1 MGALQPRV
9 SWDRVHNRLLAL
21 PGSQQ
26 LALTGGGTIPD
37 TGQYGVYTLGG
48 LRVGEL
54 DEEFIY
60 ERRVGDTFLLGT
72 SAWRLEQVEADR
84 VIVAP
89 AHGRPALVPF
99 WRGEQTGRSHDLGLA
114 IGRFLR
120 ELATRADD
128 GGTRAW
134 LEQTYH
140 LDEPAARNLLFHV
153 RRQQQRCERLPD
165 DRTLFIEASR
175 DQLGDWQVIL
185 LSPRGS
191 RLHLALRLA
200 LENRLRVRLGYSPQC
215 LHHDDGILVR
225 LSDTDEPILDLLE
238 GLTPENVRSLVLEE
252 LADSPLFA
260 LRFRQNAAR
269 ALLLPR
275 GQAGK
280 RAPLWLQRLRGRDLL
295 QVARRH
301 PDFPIVAETFRECL
315 HDHLD
320 VPRLEELLA
329 DVQAGKVEV
338 VTRRLETPS
347 PFASGLLFAF
357 TAANM
362 YQYDGTEGEPS
373 RAPNLDR
380 HLLDQLVAPESHP
393 HLLDPRA
400 VHQVDRRLRGLGQP
414 PRSATELAEWLRRL
428 GDLTPGDLEGGMAA
442 YLAELEADGRATRIE
457 LPGARAPR
465 RWVLAEEESLYRA
478 AFGLVECAAEEQQAA
493 ASAVLARYLA
503 THALV
508 SLRDVLD
515 RYPFESEWARRQL
528 EGWAASGRVVTVAPS
543 LEAEPL
549 QWSAPENLEQVQRG
563 SLALLRREVI
573 TCPAPQFQDFVVRW
587 QGLHPDT
594 RQGSAE
600 GLAEVLA
607 RLEGL
612 LVPAELWERTILPA
626 RVPGYQARWL
636 DECIASGEWVWACAS
651 AGDSGAGALAFLRRE
666 HLAQLPL
673 PVPADAP
680 GLAGVSG
687 QVLDCLRN
695 RGALFVSD
703 VAQHT
708 GLVPSAVRSALWE
721 LLRLGVATND
731 RFDVIRRGNGG
742 LPDSRHEPLRS
753 RLTSRLGA
761 PLRQSAIRNPQSA
774 IPEGRWSMVP
784 WGRPDA
790 EAHAVHQAMQLLQRY
805 GIVARELAALDAW
818 MPPWRVLYEVL
829 SRMELAGEVRR
840 GYFVEGLSGA
850 QFALPEAA
858 QLLQDL
864 SLPSSAAAPV
874 LLVHSLDPANLY
886 GAGAPFDLELLDG
899 GTRALG
905 RRLGNW
911 LTLKAGRPVLVIE
924 QHGRRVTALAA
935 SREDLAA
942 AVACLPALLTS
953 DQGLAGAHKLSVAE
967 WNGQP
972 VTVTEGRELLEAA
985 GFVRDYQS
993 MTLYAAWR

>member
-1 MGALQPRV
+1 
-9 SWDRVHNRLLAL
+9 VHNRLLAL

-72 SAWRLEQVEADR
+72 NAWRLEQVEADR
-84 VIVAP
+84 VIVSP
-89 AHGRPALVPF
+89 AEGRPALVPF

-120 ELATRADD
+120 ELASRADD
-128 GGTRAW
+128 AACRAW
-134 LEQTYH
+134 LEREYH
-140 LDEPAARNLLFHV
+140 LDEPAARDLLFHV
-153 RRQQQRCERLPD
+153 RRQQQRCERLAD
-165 DRTLFIEASR
+165 DRTLVIEASR

-200 LENRLRVRLGYSPQC
+200 LENRLRARLGYSPQC

-225 LSDTDEPILDLLE
+225 LSDTDEPPLDLLE
-238 GLTPENVRSLVLEE
+238 GLTPENVQTLVLEE

-301 PDFPIVAETFRECL
+301 PDFPLVAETFRECL

-329 DVQAGKVEV
+329 DVAAGTVEV

-347 PFASGLLFAF
+347 PFAAGLLFAF

-362 YQYDGTEGEPS
+362 YQYDGAEPEPG

-393 HLLDPRA
+393 HLIDPRA
-400 VHQVDRRLRGLGQP
+400 VHQVDRRLRGLGHP
-414 PRSATELAEWLRRL
+414 PRTATEMAEWLRRL
-428 GDLTPGDLEGGMAA
+428 GDLAPGDLEGVMANL
-442 YLAELEADGRATRIE
+442 LAELEADGRATRLD
-457 LPGARAPR
+457 LPGCRDPR
-465 RWVLAEEESLYRA
+465 RWLLTEEEGLYQR
-478 AFGLVECAAEEQQAA
+478 AFGLGTCSAEEQQAA

-515 RYPFESEWARRQL
+515 RYPFEAEWARRQL
-528 EGWAASGRVVTVAPS
+528 EGWAASGRVVAVAPAA
-543 LEAEPL
+543 EAEPL

-573 TCPAPQFQDFVVRW
+573 TCPAPQFQDFLVRW

-600 GLAEVLA
+600 GLAEVLT

-612 LVPAELWERTILPA
+612 SLPAELWERTVLPA
-626 RVPGYQARWL
+626 RIPGYQPRWL
-636 DECIASGEWVWACAS
+636 DECINSGAWVWVCRS
-651 AGDSGAGALAFLRRE
+651 EGDSGPGSLAFLHRE
-666 HLAQLPL
+666 HLANLPM
-673 PVPADAP
+673 PAPPDAP
-680 GLAGVSG
+680 VLAGVPG
-687 QVLDCLRN
+687 QVLDCLRS
-695 RGALFVSD
+695 RGALFVAD

-708 GLVPSAVRSALWE
+708 GLAPSTARAALWE
-721 LLRLGVATND
+721 VLRLGVATND
-731 RFDVIRRGNGG
+731 RFDVIRRGEEQPAAVPAGRRVEV
-742 LPDSRHEPLRS
+742 P
-753 RLTSRLGA
+753 RLGRMRTA
-761 PLRQSAIRNPQSA
+761 RPALHRL
-774 IPEGRWSMVP
+774 EGRWSMVP

-790 EAHAVHQAMQLLQRY
+790 AAHAVHQATQLLQRY
-805 GIVARELAALDAW
+805 GIVARELAMFDAS

-829 SRMELAGEVRR
+829 SRMELGGEVRR

-864 SLPSSAAAPV
+864 GLPSSAAAPV

-886 GAGAPFDLELLDG
+886 GAGAPFDLALLDG

-905 RRLGNW
+905 RRAANW
-911 LTLKAGRPVLVIE
+911 LVLKAGRPVLVIE
-924 QHGRRVTALAA
+924 QHGRRLTALAA
-935 SREDLAA
+935 SRDDLAA

-953 DQGLAGAHKLSVAE
+953 DQGLVGGHRLSVAE

-972 VTVTEGRELLEAA
+972 VTATEGRELLEAA